1 MRVKLWKQVSLSLL
15 LPVLIA
21 SAIVIYAVYNL
32 GTISKRVKFIE
43 IADDINLTLLELRRY
58 EKNIL
63 LFHEDANIK
72 LFHKYLEQIDKKI
85 SEAENEIIE
94 KPNRLVYRQLK
105 EEIKSYRGS
114 ANLLISNV
122 ATEKKLLEDIRPLGR
137 LIEKTALS
145 KEKALELRRY
155 EKNYIIY
162 KEELALINVRRIAGE
177 LESRQPELGMS
188 VTAYM
193 KLFNSFVKNE
203 SIKDELVNKLRD
215 SGRSIEKLTME
226 FADKKRHAID
236 NTISASRKL
245 LIFSFIFLVISTS
258 ALAFLFSSSILKVLK
273 TVGTTFDRLKSGD
286 FNYGIDLHD
295 GNAPEEI
302 MSFAR
307 SYNQTIEAL
316 GSSKVELENTLRKLE
331 DANREL
337 IENQEAIVEAKKFT
351 AMRLLASEIAHEI
364 NNPLSSLTT
373 FLGICC
379 EESPADEQ
387 KKEILD
393 LMLKEVNRCRSI
405 LRELVEFAKKEPLR
419 IKAVNP
425 ASLLK
430 DAIKVVLKQHEKSAV
445 NLTAFCSELPREV
458 LLDPVL
464 IHQALVNILNNAYQF
479 TNPGGSIDIE
489 GYVDCDAMVIE
500 IKDSGTGISEENLP
514 YVFEPFFSTRK
525 ELGGSGLGLAI
536 TKKIIER
543 HNGSIRVESKV
554 EKETVFTIRLP
565 MVNALT

>member
-32 GTISKRVKFIE
+32 DTISKRIKFIE

-85 SEAENEIIE
+85 SEAEKEIIE
-94 KPNRLVYRQLK
+94 EPNRLVYGQLK
-105 EEIKSYRGS
+105 EAIKSYRES

-122 ATEKKLLEDIRPLGR
+122 ITEKKQLEDIRPLGR
-137 LIEKTALS
+137 LIEENALS

-162 KEELALINVRRIAGE
+162 KEELALNNVRRIAGE
-177 LESRQPELGMS
+177 LERRQPALGIS

-193 KLFNSFVKNE
+193 KIFNSFVKNE
-203 SIKDELVNKLRD
+203 SLKNDLVTKLRD

-226 FADKKRHAID
+226 FANKKRLAID
-236 NTISASRKL
+236 KTISSSKKL

-258 ALAFLFSSSILKVLK
+258 AMAFLFSSNILKVIK
-273 TVGTTFDRLKSGD
+273 TVGTTFERLKSGD
-286 FNYGIDLHD
+286 FNYGIDLHE
-295 GNAPEEI
+295 GTAPEEI
-302 MSFAR
+302 ISFAK

-379 EESPADEQ
+379 EDPPADEQ

-479 TNPGGSIDIE
+479 TSPGGSIDIE
-489 GYVDCDAMVIE
+489 GYVDCDSMVIE

-543 HNGSIRVESKV
+543 HNGSITVESKV

-565 MVNALT
+565 MVNTLT

>member
-1 MRVKLWKQVSLSLL
+1 MKLWKQVSLSLL

-21 SAIVIYAVYNL
+21 YAIVIYAVDSL
-32 GTISKRVKFIE
+32 GTISKRIKFIE

-72 LFHKYLEQIDKKI
+72 LFHKYLEEIDRKI

-94 KPNRLVYRQLK
+94 RPNKLVYRQLK
-105 EEIKSYRGS
+105 EEIKKYKES
-114 ANLLISNV
+114 ANLLITNL
-122 ATEKKLLEDIRPLGR
+122 AAENKLLKDIRPLGR
-137 LIEKTALS
+137 LLEKNASDREL
-145 KEKALELRRY
+145 ALEIRRY

-162 KEELALINVRRIAGE
+162 REQKAVNNVRRIAGV
-177 LESRQPELGMS
+177 LEKRQPELGMS
-188 VTAYM
+188 VASYM
-193 KLFNSFVKNE
+193 KIFNSFVENE
-203 SIKDELVNKLRD
+203 SVKDNLVNKLRD
-215 SGRSIEKLTME
+215 SGRYVQKLTME
-226 FADKKRHAID
+226 FANKKRQAID
-236 NTISASRKL
+236 KT
-245 LIFSFIFLVISTS
+245 ISTS
-258 ALAFLFSSSILKVLK
+258 RKQLTWAFVFLILSSGAIAFLFSSNILKVLK

-286 FNYGIDLHD
+286 FDHGLDLNT

-302 MSFAR
+302 ISFAR

-316 GSSKVELENTLRKLE
+316 GSSKIELEKTLRKLE
-331 DANREL
+331 DTNRNL
-337 IENQEAIVEAKKFT
+337 IENQETIVEARKFT

-373 FLGICC
+373 FLGICN
-379 EESPADEQ
+379 EEIPADDP
-387 KKEILD
+387 KKETIE

-419 IKAVNP
+419 LRGVNP

-430 DAIKVVLKQHEKSAV
+430 DAIKVVLKQNEKSSV

-464 IHQALVNILNNAYQF
+464 IHQALVNIMNNAYQF
-479 TNPGGSIDIE
+479 TKPGGSIDIE
-489 GYVDCDAMVIE
+489 GYTDCATMVIE
-500 IKDSGTGISEENLP
+500 IKDSGTGIAEENLP

-543 HNGSIRVESKV
+543 HNGSIMVESKLGR
-554 EKETVFTIRLP
+554 ETVFTLRLP
-565 MVNALT
+565 MENTGI

>member
-1 MRVKLWKQVSLSLL
+1 
-15 LPVLIA
+15 
-21 SAIVIYAVYNL
+21 
-32 GTISKRVKFIE
+32 
-43 IADDINLTLLELRRY
+43 
-58 EKNIL
+58 
-63 LFHEDANIK
+63 
-72 LFHKYLEQIDKKI
+72 
-85 SEAENEIIE
+85 
-94 KPNRLVYRQLK
+94 
-105 EEIKSYRGS
+105 
-114 ANLLISNV
+114 
-122 ATEKKLLEDIRPLGR
+122 
-137 LIEKTALS
+137 
-145 KEKALELRRY
+145 
-155 EKNYIIY
+155 
-162 KEELALINVRRIAGE
+162 
-177 LESRQPELGMS
+177 
-188 VTAYM
+188 
-193 KLFNSFVKNE
+193 
-203 SIKDELVNKLRD
+203 
-215 SGRSIEKLTME
+215 
-226 FADKKRHAID
+226 
-236 NTISASRKL
+236 
-245 LIFSFIFLVISTS
+245 
-258 ALAFLFSSSILKVLK
+258 
-273 TVGTTFDRLKSGD
+273 VGTTFDRLKSGD

-307 SYNQTIEAL
+307 SYNQTIETL

-379 EESPADEQ
+379 EEVPADDQ

-405 LRELVEFAKKEPLR
+405 LRELVEFAKKEPLK

-479 TNPGGSIDIE
+479 TKPGGSIDIE
-489 GYVDCDAMVIE
+489 GYVDCDSMVIE

-525 ELGGSGLGLAI
+525 EMGGSGLGLAI

-565 MVNALT
+565 MVNTLT

>member
-1 MRVKLWKQVSLSLL
+1 MRIKLWKQVSLSLL

-32 GTISKRVKFIE
+32 DTISKRIKFIE

-72 LFHKYLEQIDKKI
+72 LFHKFLEQIDKKI

-94 KPNRLVYRQLK
+94 EPNRLVYGQLK
-105 EEIKSYRGS
+105 EAIKSYRES

-122 ATEKKLLEDIRPLGR
+122 MTEKKQLEDIRPLGR
-137 LIEKTALS
+137 LIEKSALS
-145 KEKALELRRY
+145 KGTALELRRY

-162 KEELALINVRRIAGE
+162 KEELALDNVRRLALE
-177 LESRQPELGMS
+177 LERRQPALGMS

-193 KLFNSFVKNE
+193 KIFNSFVKNE
-203 SIKDELVNKLRD
+203 SLKNDLVTKLRD
-215 SGRSIEKLTME
+215 SGRSIEKLTMD
-226 FADKKRHAID
+226 FANKKRLAID
-236 NTISASRKL
+236 KTISSSKKL

-258 ALAFLFSSSILKVLK
+258 AMAFLFSSNILKVLK
-273 TVGTTFDRLKSGD
+273 TVGTTFERLKSGD

-295 GNAPEEI
+295 GNAPEEV

-331 DANREL
+331 DVNREL

-379 EESPADEQ
+379 EDPPADEQ

-405 LRELVEFAKKEPLR
+405 LRELVEFAKKEPLK

-430 DAIKVVLKQHEKSAV
+430 DAIKVVLKQHEKSSV

-479 TNPGGSIDIE
+479 TSPGGSIDIE
-489 GYVDCDAMVIE
+489 GYVDCDSMVIE

-543 HNGSIRVESKV
+543 HNGSITVESKV

-565 MVNALT
+565 LVNTLT

>member
-1 MRVKLWKQVSLSLL
+1 MRVKLWKQVNLSLL

-32 GTISKRVKFIE
+32 ATISKRIKFIE

-63 LFHEDANIK
+63 LFHEDANIE
-72 LFHKYLEQIDKKI
+72 LFRNYLEQIDVKI
-85 SEAENEIIE
+85 LEAENEIIE
-94 KPNRLVYRQLK
+94 KTHRLVYRQLK
-105 EEIKSYRGS
+105 EEIIRYKES
-114 ANLLISNV
+114 ANLLISTIE
-122 ATEKKLLEDIRPLGR
+122 TEKKLLEDIRPIGR
-137 LIEKTALS
+137 LIEKKALS
-145 KEKALELRRY
+145 KEMALELRRY

-162 KEELALINVRRIAGE
+162 REQLAINNVRQIAGE
-177 LESRQPELGMS
+177 LERRQPALGMYVNS
-188 VTAYM
+188 YV
-193 KLFNSFVKNE
+193 KIFNSFVKNE
-203 SIKDELVNKLRD
+203 SMKNDLVNKLRD
-215 SGRSIEKLTME
+215 SGRSIQKLTME
-226 FADKKRHAID
+226 FANKKRLAID
-236 NTISASRKL
+236 KT
-245 LIFSFIFLVISTS
+245 ISTS
-258 ALAFLFSSSILKVLK
+258 RNQLILSLVFLVVATSAVACLFSSNIVKVLK
-273 TVGTTFDRLKSGD
+273 TLETAFDRLKSGD
-286 FNYGIDLHD
+286 FNHGIDFHN

-302 MSFAR
+302 ISFAE

-316 GSSKVELENTLRKLE
+316 GSSRVELESTLRKLE

-337 IENQEAIVEAKKFT
+337 TENQEAIVEARKFT

-373 FLGICC
+373 FLGIWH
-379 EESPADEQ
+379 EEAPADEQ
-387 KKEILD
+387 KKETID

-405 LRELVEFAKKEPLR
+405 LGELAEFAKKEPLR
-419 IKAVNP
+419 LKRVNP
-425 ASLLK
+425 AALLK
-430 DAIKVVLKQHEKSAV
+430 DAIKVVLKQNEKSAV
-445 NLTAFCSELPREV
+445 NLTAFCSELPGEV
-458 LLDPVL
+458 LVDPVL

-479 TNPGGSIDIE
+479 TDPGGSIDIE
-489 GYVDCDAMVIE
+489 GYFDCDTMIIE

-543 HNGSIRVESKV
+543 HNGSIKVESRV

-565 MVNALT
+565 MENA

>member
-1 MRVKLWKQVSLSLL
+1 MRIKLWKQVSLSLL

-32 GTISKRVKFIE
+32 DTISKRIKFIE

-94 KPNRLVYRQLK
+94 EPNRLVYGQLK
-105 EEIKSYRGS
+105 EAIKSYRES

-122 ATEKKLLEDIRPLGR
+122 MTEKKQLEDIRPLGR
-137 LIEKTALS
+137 LIEKSALS
-145 KEKALELRRY
+145 KGTALELRRY

-162 KEELALINVRRIAGE
+162 KEELALDNVRRLALE
-177 LESRQPELGMS
+177 LERRQPALGMS

-193 KLFNSFVKNE
+193 KIFNSFVKNE
-203 SIKDELVNKLRD
+203 SLKNDLVTKLRD
-215 SGRSIEKLTME
+215 SGRSIEKLTMD
-226 FADKKRHAID
+226 FANKKRLAID
-236 NTISASRKL
+236 KTISSSKKL

-258 ALAFLFSSSILKVLK
+258 AMAFLFSSNILKVLK
-273 TVGTTFDRLKSGD
+273 TVGTTFERLKSGD

-295 GNAPEEI
+295 GNAPEEV

-331 DANREL
+331 DVNREL

-379 EESPADEQ
+379 EDPPADEQ

-405 LRELVEFAKKEPLR
+405 LRELVEFAKKEPLK

-430 DAIKVVLKQHEKSAV
+430 DAIKVVLKQHEKSSV

-479 TNPGGSIDIE
+479 TSPGGSIDIE
-489 GYVDCDAMVIE
+489 GYVDCDSMVIE

-543 HNGSIRVESKV
+543 HNGSITVESKV

-565 MVNALT
+565 LVNTLT